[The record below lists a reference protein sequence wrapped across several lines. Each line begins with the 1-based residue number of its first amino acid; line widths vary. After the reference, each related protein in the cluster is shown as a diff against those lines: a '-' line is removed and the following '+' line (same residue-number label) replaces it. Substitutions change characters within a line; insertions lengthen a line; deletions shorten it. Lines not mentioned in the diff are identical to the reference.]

1 MNPEPTQA
9 SPKLTPRVVLAAA
22 QKAMMQITASNDD
35 YATDEPFPIEIS
47 ELFLYSPD
55 GEKVLLVFQFLGN
68 ECVLS
73 ERDIA
78 LEYNGEVVVLK
89 EPILTR
95 ALEFLVMRIRTL
107 RDLGF

>member
-1 MNPEPTQA
+1 M
-9 SPKLTPRVVLAAA
+9 
-22 QKAMMQITASNDD
+22 QKAMMQTVDGNPD
-35 YATDEPFPIEIS
+35 YAMNEPFPIEIS

-55 GEKVLLVFQFLGN
+55 GDKVLLVFQFLGN

-78 LEYNGEVVVLK
+78 LEQNGEVVILK
-89 EPILTR
+89 EPFLMR

>member
-1 MNPEPTQA
+1 MNAEATQA
-9 SPKLTPRVVLAAA
+9 SKKLTPRVVLAAM
-22 QKAMMQITASNDD
+22 QKAMMQAVEGNPE
-35 YATDEPFPIEIS
+35 YAMSEPFPIEIS

-55 GEKVLLVFQFLGN
+55 GAKVLLVFQFLGN

-73 ERDIA
+73 ENDIA
-78 LEYNGEVVVLK
+78 LEHNGQIVVLK
-89 EPILTR
+89 SPLLQR

>member
-1 MNPEPTQA
+1 MNAESKQA
-9 SPKLTPRVVLAAA
+9 APRLTPRNVLSAM
-22 QKAMMQITASNDD
+22 QKAMMQVVDSNPD
-35 YATDEPFPIEIS
+35 YAMSEPFPIDIS

-55 GEKVLLVFQFLGN
+55 GSKVLLVFQFLGN

-73 ERDIA
+73 ENDIA
-78 LEYNGEVVVLK
+78 LEHKGQIVVLK
-89 EPILTR
+89 EPLLMR

>member
-1 MNPEPTQA
+1 MNAESTQA
-9 SPKLTPRVVLAAA
+9 SPRLTPKVVLAAM
-22 QKAMMQITASNDD
+22 QKAMMQAVDGNPD
-35 YATDEPFPIEIS
+35 YAMSEPFPIEIS

-55 GEKVLLVFQFLGN
+55 GAKVLLVFQFLGN

-73 ERDIA
+73 DQDIA
-78 LEYNGEVVVLK
+78 LEHNGQVVVLK
-89 EPILTR
+89 EPLLMR

>member
-1 MNPEPTQA
+1 MQA
-9 SPKLTPRVVLAAA
+9 AESSP
-22 QKAMMQITASNDD
+22 D
-35 YATDEPFPIEIS
+35 YLMSEPFPVEIS

-73 ERDIA
+73 ENDIA
-78 LEYNGEVVVLK
+78 LEHNNQIVVLK
-89 EPILTR
+89 EPLLNR